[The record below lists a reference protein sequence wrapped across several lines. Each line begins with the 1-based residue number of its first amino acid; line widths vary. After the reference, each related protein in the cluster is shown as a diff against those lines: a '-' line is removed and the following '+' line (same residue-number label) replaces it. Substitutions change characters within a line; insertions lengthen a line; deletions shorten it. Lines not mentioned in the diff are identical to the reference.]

1 MRNAECGITVMPNR
15 IETTFA
21 RLRSAKRAAFI
32 PFISAGDPDLETT
45 AALVKELDR
54 RGASLIELGVP
65 YSDPIADGAT
75 IQASYTRALAKGVT
89 VERILAM
96 VASVRREVAAPLLS
110 MISVSLVWRI
120 GFAEYV
126 RRAQAAG
133 IDGAIIPDLPVEEA
147 EAWSATAAASDAV
160 CKDFPLVLL
169 SAPTTPDARRRR
181 IAAVSRGFIYC
192 ISTTG
197 ITGAR
202 DELPPDVLDH
212 VRALQALTAT
222 PVCVGFGISRPE
234 QVRSLARA
242 ADGVIV
248 GSAIVRLIEANR
260 GASRADL
267 VRAVG
272 DFAAGLISATE

>member
-1 MRNAECGITVMPNR
+1 MANR
-15 IETTFA
+15 IDITFA
-21 RLRSAKRAAFI
+21 RLRAAKRAAFI
-32 PFISAGDPDLETT
+32 PFIAAGDPDLETT

-54 RGASLIELGVP
+54 RGANLIEIGVP

-75 IQASYTRALAKGVT
+75 IQASYTRALAGGVT
-89 VERILAM
+89 VEGILEM
-96 VASVRREVAAPLLS
+96 VASVRKDVAAPLIS

-120 GFAEYV
+120 GFPEYV
-126 RRAQAAG
+126 RRAKAAG

-147 EAWSATAAASDAV
+147 EAWSSTAAAA
-160 CKDFPLVLL
+160 DFPLVLL

-181 IAAVSRGFIYC
+181 IAALSRGFIYC
-192 ISTTG
+192 VSTTG

-202 DELPPDVLDH
+202 LELPPDVVDH
-212 VRALQALTAT
+212 IRALKALTAT

-234 QVRSLARA
+234 QVRVLAKA

-248 GSAIVRLIEANR
+248 GSAIVRLVEANR

-267 VRAVG
+267 LRAVG
-272 DFAAGLISATE
+272 DFAAGLVSATE